1 MSGATCPACGVAVVP
16 GYVKCPKCHRPL
28 PRYHRN
34 SVSPVGG
41 TAVETPGSKASPVF
55 ALLVALLVGGGIIWF
70 FVNRKHNESAAAPA
84 PAIEANAGSAS
95 ATPPPVASP
104 SATATPAPA
113 PVQPTVR
120 ADDVARNL
128 EGDLKKQRLWSTVAV
143 TGDHVDVRSSSCGD
157 AAMKTTIQPTLGAF
171 RAAGLTKLRCLEQ
184 SGAVVFA
191 RDL

>member
-84 PAIEANAGSAS
+84 PAVEAVGSAS
-95 ATPPPVASP
+95 ATAPPVAPP

-120 ADDVARNL
+120 ADDVAKNL
-128 EGDLKKQRLWSTVAV
+128 ESDLKKQRLWSTVAV
-143 TGDHVDVRSSSCGD
+143 IGDHVDVRSSSCND
-157 AAMKTTIQPTLGAF
+157 AAMKTTLQATLGAF

>member
-41 TAVETPGSKASPVF
+41 TAVETPPSKASPVF
-55 ALLVALLVGGGIIWF
+55 ALLAALVVAGGIIWF
-70 FVNRKHNESAAAPA
+70 FVSRKHTANAAAPA
-84 PAIEANAGSAS
+84 PAADTSGSA
-95 ATPPPVASP
+95 AAQPAAVV
-104 SATATPAPA
+104 TPAPPTT
-113 PVQPTVR
+113 PVATPTQPAVG
-120 ADDVARNL
+120 ADQVARNL
-128 EGDLKKQRLWSTVAV
+128 ESDLKKQRLWSTVSV
-143 TGDHVDVRSSSCGD
+143 TGDRVDIRSSSCND
-157 AAMKTTIQPTLGAF
+157 AAMKSTVQPQLAAF
-171 RAAGLTKLRCLEQ
+171 HAAGLTKLRCLEQ

>member
-41 TAVETPGSKASPVF
+41 TAVETPASKASPMF
-55 ALLVALLVGGGIIWF
+55 TLLVAGGIICF
-70 FVNRKHNESAAAPA
+70 FVCLKHNESAAAPA
-84 PAIEANAGSAS
+84 PAIEAGAGT
-95 ATPPPVASP
+95 ATATAPPAPPPT
-104 SATATPAPA
+104 ATATPAPA

-128 EGDLKKQRLWSTVAV
+128 ERDLKKQRLWSTVAV
-143 TGDHVDVRSSSCGD
+143 IGDRVDVRSSSCGD
-157 AAMKTTIQPTLGAF
+157 AAILSSF
-171 RAAGLTKLRCLEQ
+171 L
-184 SGAVVFA
+184 
-191 RDL
+191 

>member
-28 PRYHRN
+28 PRYSRS

-41 TAVETPGSKASPVF
+41 TAVETPASKASPVL
-55 ALLVALLVGGGIIWF
+55 ALLAALVVAGGIIWF
-70 FVNRKHNESAAAPA
+70 FVSRKHTANAAVPAQTTDTTGSAATQPAAVVTPAAPTA
-84 PAIEANAGSAS
+84 P
-95 ATPPPVASP
+95 V
-104 SATATPAPA
+104 ATPAQPA
-113 PVQPTVR
+113 VH
-120 ADDVARNL
+120 ADQVARNL
-128 EGDLKKQRLWSTVAV
+128 ESDLKKLRLWSTVSV
-143 TGDHVDVRSSSCGD
+143 IGDHVDVRSSSCND
-157 AAMKTTIQPTLGAF
+157 AAMKSTIQPELAAF